1 MTFWDIALIIV
12 LVLFFVWLCFV
23 TSAVNGLIA
32 TLNAKGGILPASYS
46 YMSAVS
52 AAATAATGSPS
63 SFDGGQRGAIRGW
76 WR

>member
-1 MTFWDIALIIV
+1 MTLWDIALIIV
-12 LVLFFVWLCFV
+12 LILFFVWLCFV

-52 AAATAATGSPS
+52 AGAGSPS
-63 SFDGGQRGAIRGW
+63 SFDGGQRGTLRGW